1 MMEKM
6 KEKVGMRF
14 VLGFLLFIL
23 CVTASSCNDI
33 DRFFRGKDGH
43 TNKREKESK
52 ETGRFQIH
60 GTPRGTLLF
69 DPTTGRTWILES
81 EKGEYKWTYVLGG
94 ADIDPAGILTED
106 ERRQKMMKGVR

>member
-52 ETGRFQIH
+52 ETGRFQIQRENKVALYALRSFK
-60 GTPRGTLLF
+60 RGCRQGVKG
-69 DPTTGRTWILES
+69 GRR
-81 EKGEYKWTYVLGG
+81 G
-94 ADIDPAGILTED
+94 
-106 ERRQKMMKGVR
+106 